1 MKNITTISSIIV
13 ILLTISLLFSF
24 KSKKQEEEIIPCE
37 EITLGCMI
45 LGRETQGEYV
55 IKNNTDYQKLIQ
67 QKSPHSDCSNY
78 QLPAIDFYDYTLIG
92 YVSSVGGCDEPKV
105 THNVTKINNNYVV
118 NVEIQQIGMCQRNNS
133 IKTWCLIPKVQ
144 DNATVK
150 FNVTKTLINKE

>member
-13 ILLTISLLFSF
+13 ILLAISLLFSF

-45 LGRETQGEYV
+45 LGRGTQGEHV
-55 IKNNTDYQKLIQ
+55 IRNNTDYQKLIQ

-92 YVSSVGGCDEPKV
+92 YVGGVAGCGEPKILHQV
-105 THNVTKINNNYVV
+105 VKMNTNYVV
-118 NVEIQQIGMCQRNNS
+118 NIEIQQIGFCKRMNS
-133 IKTWCLIPKVQ
+133 ITIWCLIPKVG
-144 DNATVK
+144 DNAAVK
-150 FNVTKTLINKE
+150 FNVTNTIIH